1 MTKKFISIIISII
14 MCMCMISPVMCTASE
29 EHTEYCKFVC
39 NWSNRYVDMHNI
51 PFASIKCEKK
61 VTFVN
66 TNKYLYTIVANEDFD
81 LFKAYQNANR
91 KNDSKSGPSD
101 VADQVS
107 FKVDISV
114 PVMWENRVQDTL
126 GNGNYNKKPNLYAEN
141 YKFLYGVFNCG
152 KEFQKYRYATCY
164 GTKLLENRTY
174 IYKGD
179 VLFSCDIIIDANGF
193 PISDYQSFACVEQN
207 FGSDVVYDI
216 SDANIN
222 TLEEENK
229 NLKEQISILSSS
241 VYGDVTGD
249 GAVTVEDSMW
259 VLMYYTEHDVAL
271 RTQDSFLDWC
281 IKRKSS

>member
-1 MTKKFISIIISII
+1 
-14 MCMCMISPVMCTASE
+14 V
-29 EHTEYCKFVC
+29 Y
-39 NWSNRYVDMHNI
+39 RHNI
-51 PFASIKCEKK
+51 PFASIECEKK
-61 VTFVN
+61 VTFIN

-107 FKVDISV
+107 FYVDISV
-114 PVMWENRVQDTL
+114 PVMWEGMVQDTL
-126 GNGNYNKKPNLYAEN
+126 GNGNYSKTPNLYAKN
-141 YKFLYGVFNCG
+141 YKFLYDVFNCG

-193 PISDYQSFACVEQN
+193 PISDYQSFVCVEQN
-207 FGSDVVYDI
+207 FGGNVIYDI

-229 NLKEQISILSSS
+229 SLKEQLGYANQEITELKNRINLLATGT
-241 VYGDVTGD
+241 YGDVNGD
-249 GAVTVEDSMW
+249 QVVDVQDAQII
-259 VLMYYTEHDVAL
+259 LAYYTERDVA
-271 RTQDSFLDWC
+271 
-281 IKRKSS
+281 KKSVPDLITFGFNFGKE